1 MSNELQG
8 PLAPRE
14 YGDRRKKNMDV
25 WYYEEPY
32 GITVVCGTNADC
44 KMVVIPRSA
53 IEAYLARD
61 SEGQPDQK

>member
-1 MSNELQG
+1 MSNKLQG

-14 YGDRRKKNMDV
+14 YDDRRKKNVDV

-32 GITVVCGTNADC
+32 GITVVCGANAEG

-53 IEAYLARD
+53 IEAYLERV
-61 SEGQPDQK
+61 SEGPSK